1 MKGFVKTYFK
11 ALQIIDMIFGVIM
24 CITVAGLIFGIPL
37 IIGSKKFGKAY
48 EASERELIDM
58 RGNLLGWGIFNA
70 LMFAATLIGLIV
82 ILCFVFAVNSEIKKM
97 EASVVRGEE
106 VKEVS
111 IGQSIKEGAKK
122 TVDGT
127 KEVFGIKSKL
137 ERQKDELQKLNAM
150 KEEGFLTEEEYSAKR
165 KQILEI

>member
-1 MKGFVKTYFK
+1 
-11 ALQIIDMIFGVIM
+11 
-24 CITVAGLIFGIPL
+24 
-37 IIGSKKFGKAY
+37 
-48 EASERELIDM
+48 
-58 RGNLLGWGIFNA
+58 
-70 LMFAATLIGLIV
+70 
-82 ILCFVFAVNSEIKKM
+82 M

-150 KEEGFLTEEEYSAKR
+150 KEEGLLTEEEYSAKR